1 MLVEVTT
8 EYKATVV
15 KNELLRMLH
24 TLPAPATPP
33 FGTQTLSLTVG
44 HWTPYPV
51 FPPNHGCLHQRQ
63 MPDPGETHH

>member
-44 HWTPYPV
+44 H
-51 FPPNHGCLHQRQ
+51 
-63 MPDPGETHH
+63 